1 MGDIKRRLDRLE
13 GETRTEPEDER
24 KREKDR
30 AAALHMAECSNEEGR
45 RDGRDPFFEITESGE
60 VFSVHDGRPVT
71 DGRQALCE
79 QWYWQNLFWGVRG
92 YDEETEAFYT
102 SDGKFA
108 LSRADFDFPQVFRLS
123 TREGS

>member
-1 MGDIKRRLDRLE
+1 MGDIERRLSRLE

-45 RDGRDPFFEITESGE
+45 RDGREPFFEITAGE
-60 VFSVHDGRPVT
+60 VFSAYDGRPIT
-71 DGRQALCE
+71 DGHQALCE
-79 QWYWQNLFWGVRG
+79 RFYWQNRAWGVGG

-102 SDGKFA
+102 PAGEFA
-108 LSRADFDFPQVFRLS
+108 LSRTTFDLRRVFQLTS
-123 TREGS
+123 GGEG

>member
-1 MGDIKRRLDRLE
+1 MGDIKRRLGRLE

-60 VFSVHDGRPVT
+60 VFSVHDGRLIT

-79 QWYWQNLFWGVRG
+79 QWYWQNLVWGVRG
-92 YDEETEAFYT
+92 YDEKTEAFYT
-102 SDGKFA
+102 PEGEFA
-108 LSRADFDFPQVFRLS
+108 LSRTDFDLRRVFLLNS
-123 TREGS
+123 SGGE